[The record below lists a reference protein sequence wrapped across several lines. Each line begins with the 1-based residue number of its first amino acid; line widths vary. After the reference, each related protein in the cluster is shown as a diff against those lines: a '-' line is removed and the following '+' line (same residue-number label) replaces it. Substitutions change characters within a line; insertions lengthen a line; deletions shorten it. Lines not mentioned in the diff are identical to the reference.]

1 MLLYWRMG
9 WRNIWRNKRRSAI
22 TIGALSLSVALLIFF
37 IGINEYWMN
46 QMEENIIAL
55 SLGAVQIHHPLY
67 LADQNLFE
75 VVEGSEEL
83 VRKLGENGFP
93 AAVRSYGYAL
103 VGSDRTGKSAG
114 ARLKGISLEEEPRVT
129 TLHLGKYHY
138 EGRYLSGRTR
148 RTTPPVEE
156 DDFEPVAF
164 EDPLGWEEG
173 DFDAGSIELEVGE
186 MVLGKKLAAA
196 LGAHPGDTV
205 NVVSMAADGTIGNE
219 IFDVVGI
226 FKNFSEVEDRSL
238 ALVTLADYQR
248 LFKLPAGQVH
258 EIALRVPETMP
269 LTEAKAAIQALVGEA
284 GTAETWKEIVP
295 AQAELM
301 EVSKAVTPIWAGTMY
316 LGAGLLIMNAML
328 MMVFERIREFGVM
341 KALGFKG
348 RQLIGLVYFETFWMC
363 VVGALGGA
371 AVGVPFTLWVGWVGI
386 DLSAFAPDGFALS
399 GGVLDPV
406 MYAEVTTDSLTIP
419 LVALFSISFV
429 SVLYPAIKAAVIE
442 PVKAIYY
449 V

>member
-22 TIGALSLSVALLIFF
+22 TISALALSVALLIFF
-37 IGINEYWMN
+37 IGMNEHWMN
-46 QMEENIIAL
+46 QMEENVIGL
-55 SLGAVQIHHPLY
+55 SLGAVQVHHPLY

-83 VRKLGENGFP
+83 VRKLGDNGYP
-93 AAVRSYGYAL
+93 AAARCYGYGL

-114 ARLKGISLEEEPRVT
+114 ARLKGVFLEDEPRVT
-129 TLHLGKYHY
+129 TLHLEKYLY

-148 RTTPPVEE
+148 RYTPPAEEE
-156 DDFEPVAF
+156 DEGTTF
-164 EDPLGWEEG
+164 EDPLGWEE
-173 DFDAGSIELEVGE
+173 DEVDAGPIELEVGE
-186 MVLGKKLAAA
+186 MVLGKKLAAS

-205 NVVSMAADGTIGNE
+205 NLVTMAADGTIGNE
-219 IFDVVGI
+219 LFDVVGV
-226 FKNFSEVEDRSL
+226 FKNFGVVEDRSL

-258 EIALRVPETMP
+258 ELALRVPETAI
-269 LTEAKAAIQALVGEA
+269 LTEAKAAVQALVGEA
-284 GTAETWKEIVP
+284 GKAETWKEIVP
-295 AQAELM
+295 AQAEMM
-301 EVSKAVTPIWAGTMY
+301 EFSKAAIPIWAGTMY

-341 KALGFKG
+341 KALGLKG
-348 RQLIGLVYFETFWMC
+348 RQLIALVYFETFWMC
-363 VVGALGGA
+363 VLAALVGA

-406 MYAEVTTDSLTIP
+406 MYAEVTPDSLVIP
-419 LVALFSISFV
+419 LVALFGISFV